1 MNKMKWLTL
10 TLSLLFL
17 TASYAAAQQFKD
29 VTADELKKIIDTKE
43 KVLIVDARGQTD
55 YRQGHIPTAINIP
68 TNKNRV
74 IQQLLPA
81 DKDFP
86 LIFYCHGGTSG

>member
-1 MNKMKWLTL
+1 MKMKWLTL
-10 TLSLLFL
+10 TLSLLLL

-43 KVLIVDARGQTD
+43 KVVIVDARGQMD
-55 YRQGHIPTAINIP
+55 YKQGHIPTAINIP
-68 TNKNRV
+68 TDKNPV
-74 IQQLLPA
+74 IQRFLPA
-81 DKDFP
+81 DKDVP